1 MRYLYFINIL
11 IFFHHISLCYPLFPR
26 IFCLLSRCSWVRCS
40 DSHVIPF
47 CTRQIVANAEPCR
60 AILRNFCVSSE
71 FQHQLCFYGMFI
83 RTIMG
88 IQRWWAY
95 KSLWQRIG
103 DSYDHP
109 SIWAN
114 LLYFLTFLTMARH
127 TSDFTGSWQISSG
140 IGQSIKIWRGWCF
153 TKKCKD
159 YKKNETKT
167 FMKTLGFS
175 PGGTVKTLY
184 MPLSDLGAKGPEIPQ
199 VLRRL
204 IEALFHCFPG
214 HFALG
219 RPYGAKKTQK
229 LQQNYPGKRPQ
240 TVWRE

>member
-1 MRYLYFINIL
+1 MTTDW
-11 IFFHHISLCYPLFPR
+11 C
-26 IFCLLSRCSWVRCS
+26 
-40 DSHVIPF
+40 
-47 CTRQIVANAEPCR
+47 
-60 AILRNFCVSSE
+60 
-71 FQHQLCFYGMFI
+71 
-83 RTIMG
+83 
-88 IQRWWAY
+88 
-95 KSLWQRIG
+95 
-103 DSYDHP
+103 YDHP

-114 LLYFLTFLTMARH
+114 LLHFLTFLTMARH

-153 TKKCKD
+153 TKKRKD
-159 YKKNETKT
+159 DKKNETKT

-219 RPYGAKKTQK
+219 RPYGAKKKHKSYNKIIPVRGPRQCGGSK
-229 LQQNYPGKRPQ
+229 KVVYLQC
-240 TVWRE
+240 WWW

>member
-1 MRYLYFINIL
+1 
-11 IFFHHISLCYPLFPR
+11 
-26 IFCLLSRCSWVRCS
+26 
-40 DSHVIPF
+40 
-47 CTRQIVANAEPCR
+47 
-60 AILRNFCVSSE
+60 
-71 FQHQLCFYGMFI
+71 
-83 RTIMG
+83 MG
-88 IQRWWAY
+88 IQRWWVY

-103 DSYDHP
+103 AMTIPQFGQICSIFWLFWPWQGIRLTLLDLGKFLPALDNP
-109 SIWAN
+109 SRYGEVDVSQKNAKM
-114 LLYFLTFLTMARH
+114 T
-127 TSDFTGSWQISSG
+127 
-140 IGQSIKIWRGWCF
+140 
-153 TKKCKD
+153 
-159 YKKNETKT
+159 KKNETKT

-184 MPLSDLGAKGPEIPQ
+184 MPLSDLGAEGPEIPQ

>member
-1 MRYLYFINIL
+1 MTTDW
-11 IFFHHISLCYPLFPR
+11 C
-26 IFCLLSRCSWVRCS
+26 
-40 DSHVIPF
+40 
-47 CTRQIVANAEPCR
+47 
-60 AILRNFCVSSE
+60 
-71 FQHQLCFYGMFI
+71 
-83 RTIMG
+83 
-88 IQRWWAY
+88 
-95 KSLWQRIG
+95 
-103 DSYDHP
+103 YDHP

-114 LLYFLTFLTMARH
+114 LLHFLTFLTMARH

-153 TKKCKD
+153 TKKRKD
-159 YKKNETKT
+159 DKKNETKT

-204 IEALFHCFPG
+204 IEALFHCFPWSFCLG
-214 HFALG
+214 PAL
-219 RPYGAKKTQK
+219 RRKKKTQK